1 MNSQGSSRSSSHFRL
16 WSDYIARIVHP
27 TAKVTLRYQ
36 PVALTRRQELLAAQ
50 DRKRKEQRA
59 HVLEL
64 LKEVKEK
71 HEQNPPASDPGFV
84 SHHG

>member
-1 MNSQGSSRSSSHFRL
+1 MNSPGSSRSSSHFRM
-16 WSDYIARIVHP
+16 WSDYLARIVHP
-27 TAKVTLRYQ
+27 TAKATPRYQ
-36 PVALTRRQELLAAQ
+36 PVAMTRREELLAAQ

-64 LKEVKEK
+64 LQEVKEK
-71 HEQNPPASDPGFV
+71 HDHGAPVKDPGFV

>member
-1 MNSQGSSRSSSHFRL
+1 MKTQVPSRSSSHFRV
-16 WSDYIARIVHP
+16 WSNYLARIVHP
-27 TAKVTLRYQ
+27 TAKSTLG
-36 PVALTRRQELLAAQ
+36 PEPAGMTRRQELLAAQ

-64 LKEVKEK
+64 LREVKEK
-71 HEQNPPASDPGFV
+71 HGQNPPAKDPGFV

>member
-1 MNSQGSSRSSSHFRL
+1 MNSPGSSRSSSPFRM
-16 WSDYIARIVHP
+16 WSDYLARIVHP
-27 TAKVTLRYQ
+27 TAKATPRYQ
-36 PVALTRRQELLAAQ
+36 PVSMTRRQELLAAQ

-64 LKEVKEK
+64 LEEVKHK
-71 HEQNPPASDPGFV
+71 HEQAAPVKDPGFV